1 MVHTDILRTQPMLR
15 AINSSTESAT
25 GTKMNACIFISN
37 RGKNCRM
44 RLEKKRQRR
53 MRKKIKLRF
62 VL

>member
-1 MVHTDILRTQPMLR
+1 MLR

-44 RLEKKRQRR
+44 RLEKKKRQRR

-62 VL
+62 AR